1 MKRRVLTGLAIG
13 LTAVVLAPAASASVT
28 PAVSLDQ
35 SGGTQAAS
43 TVPLGMNLSFSPSGS
58 DSPKDLTIT
67 LPPGLLADASVNGG
81 ACLKS
86 SDADRAPA
94 RSAAGR
100 STPPASAC
108 FP

>member
-13 LTAVVLAPAASASVT
+13 LTAVVLAPSSASASVT

-58 DSPKDLTIT
+58 DSPKDLT
-67 LPPGLLADASVNGG
+67 DHS
-81 ACLKS
+81 
-86 SDADRAPA
+86 PA
-94 RSAAGR
+94 RAAR
-100 STPPASAC
+100 
-108 FP
+108 